1 MSIMKLHIN
10 GETREIDADR
20 VDTLL
25 EALGLAGQ
33 VVAVEVNQQIIPK
46 RQHDQTTLNEGDT
59 LELVTLVGGG

>member
-1 MSIMKLHIN
+1 MKLHIN